1 MNDHPVFTALLSG
14 VALAVSFSAGHVSA
28 EAEKTLPPPRLPL
41 VVHVAGNTQNA
52 AEARLS
58 PTKGYT
64 ATAVLHFDEVA
75 GGLVQVSAQIQGLE
89 PGPHGFH
96 IHENGDCSSP
106 DASSA
111 GGHFSPQQHPH
122 GAPTSS
128 AKERHAGDLGNVIAD
143 DNGIVVLTDKTF
155 EIELNGPNSII
166 GRAVILHEREDDLKT
181 QPAGD
186 AGNPVACGVITAP
199 TTPG

>member
-1 MNDHPVFTALLSG
+1 MLLFG
-14 VALAVSFSAGHVSA
+14 VALTVSMSVARVSAEVEAKLSRPPLILHVADNTQVSA
-28 EAEKTLPPPRLPL
+28 EARLM
-41 VVHVAGNTQNA
+41 
-52 AEARLS
+52 
-58 PTKGYT
+58 PTEGYT
-64 ATAVLHFDEVA
+64 ATAVVHFDEVA

-96 IHENGDCSSP
+96 IHETGDCSSP

-111 GGHFSPQQHPH
+111 GDHFSPQQHPH
-122 GAPTSS
+122 PHGAPTDS
-128 AKERHAGDLGNVIAD
+128 AKERHAGDLGNVIAN

-155 EIELNGPNSII
+155 EIDLNGPNSIV

-186 AGNPVACGVITAP
+186 AGNPVACGVISSRS
-199 TTPG
+199 TPG